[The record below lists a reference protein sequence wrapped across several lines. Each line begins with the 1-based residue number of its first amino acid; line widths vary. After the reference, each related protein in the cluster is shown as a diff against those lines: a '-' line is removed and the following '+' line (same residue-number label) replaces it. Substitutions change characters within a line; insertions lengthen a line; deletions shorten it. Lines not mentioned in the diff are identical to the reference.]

1 MEFDIHEAAA
11 VYIRRIGGQRYV
23 VVNVKPTIIVKA
35 ADGDELPEGR
45 QAGETDR
52 SRVISITSPH
62 HDSHRLAVLM
72 FR

>member
-35 ADGDELPEGR
+35 ADGDE
-45 QAGETDR
+45 
-52 SRVISITSPH
+52 
-62 HDSHRLAVLM
+62 
-72 FR
+72 